1 MRVETM
7 MPVSSGGDGDS
18 LVAALRDRVA
28 TGPAARKSIAR
39 GLASALPV
47 DELCRFVAELESEV
61 WTRRRDTYESHL
73 RMAVAA
79 AERGNL
85 EAAGQAAQSA
95 VRVDG
100 VRWEAHRL
108 LGEVAE
114 RLGELRRA
122 RERYAFALHLG
133 WDDEDA
139 RRTIERLDAPRVR
152 PRRAAW
158 PSWLRARARGDAG
171 TRADPRATR

>member
-7 MPVSSGGDGDS
+7 TPASGGGDRDW

-28 TGPAARKSIAR
+28 AGPAERTAIAR

-47 DELCRFVAELESEV
+47 DELCRFVAELESEA

-73 RMAVAA
+73 REASVA

-114 RLGELRRA
+114 RRGAPRQA
-122 RERYAFALHLG
+122 RERYAVAVHLG

-139 RRTIERLDAPRVR
+139 RRTIERLDAPRPR
-152 PRRAAW
+152 PRRAGW
-158 PSWLRARARGDAG
+158 PSWLGGRARGDA
-171 TRADPRATR
+171 RATR